1 MVHYFGTL
9 IVNIL
14 TNKLNN
20 ICYLI
25 INMLV
30 LIFSFDVQKNIS
42 YASQIYID
50 ISKILKQK
58 NQNDILLSGLT
69 TVFLILRYFYHI
81 RFIISY
87 PHYIW
92 VTEYLGS
99 TTSLTRIL
107 KLNENIVPDW
117 NNNNITDFKYYRYL
131 IIDIN
136 LFNIW
141 LYGQQ
146 KNICAS

>member
-1 MVHYFGTL
+1 MLF
-9 IVNIL
+9 N
-14 TNKLNN
+14 NKHVA
-20 ICYLI
+20 
-25 INMLV
+25 INL
-30 LIFSFDVQKNIS
+30 
-42 YASQIYID
+42 
-50 ISKILKQK
+50 KILCTKKYFLWGLNIYLYIKNFKTK
-58 NQNDILLSGLT
+58 NQNYILLSGLT

-146 KNICAS
+146 KIPALLKCGSKSSHCFNI

>member
-30 LIFSFDVQKNIS
+30 LIFKIDVQKNIS

-58 NQNDILLSGLT
+58 SKLFSSQWVNNGL
-69 TVFLILRYFYHI
+69 F
-81 RFIISY
+81 
-87 PHYIW
+87 
-92 VTEYLGS
+92 
-99 TTSLTRIL
+99 
-107 KLNENIVPDW
+107 
-117 NNNNITDFKYYRYL
+117 DFKIFLPYSFYYIL
-131 IIDIN
+131 PS
-136 LFNIW
+136 
-141 LYGQQ
+141 LYMS
-146 KNICAS
+146 N